1 MRCDASIQGLQKHT
15 VPYWLLRETIK
26 GNNETLQ
33 VNNETL
39 QHLLQ
44 WLSVRE
50 WILNHFHL
58 V

>member
-1 MRCDASIQGLQKHT
+1 MEMRCDASIQGLQKHT

-44 WLSVRE
+44 
-50 WILNHFHL
+50 
-58 V
+58 